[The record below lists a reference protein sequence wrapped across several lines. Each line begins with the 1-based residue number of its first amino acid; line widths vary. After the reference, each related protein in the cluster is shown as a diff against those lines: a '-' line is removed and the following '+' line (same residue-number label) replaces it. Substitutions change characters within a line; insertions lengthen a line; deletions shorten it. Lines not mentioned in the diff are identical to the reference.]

1 MIEDKKII
9 LTKNLIDEKGEP
21 FLILNENQFFFDV
34 KDDSMNQDLMNEGD
48 SVIIEHTKNA
58 RVGDIVL
65 YKDLDGKLLIRILYL
80 NKATNKFYL
89 KASNEEK
96 KDNGDKIYKDIII
109 DGDIEIYGVIKRVIK
124 NLV

>member
-21 FLILNENQFFFDV
+21 FLVLNENQFFFDV
-34 KDDSMNQDLMNEGD
+34 KDNSMNQDLMNEGD
-48 SVIIEHTKNA
+48 SVIIEYTKNA